1 MKNDVDKKRRQQLG
15 PGTGKRERFV
25 QPSILLSLKQNP
37 SYGYEIIGALQR
49 FGFIQ
54 GNAPPGMIY
63 RHLRQ
68 MEADGLVRSHWET
81 QASGPAKRI
90 YAITPEGEE
99 VLELWIAHME
109 LLGERLGAFVAAYG
123 QTFN

>member
-1 MKNDVDKKRRQQLG
+1 MKKRPTKEKRKTPG
-15 PGTGKRERFV
+15 PGTGKQERYL

-54 GNAPPGMIY
+54 GTAPPGMIY

-68 MEADGLVRSHWET
+68 LEADGLVSSHWET

-90 YAITPEGEE
+90 YDVTPEGGEA
-99 VLELWIAHME
+99 LELWIAHME
-109 LLGERLGAFVAAYG
+109 LLRDKLAAFIDLYQRGVS
-123 QTFN
+123 